1 MKRTFLAVLLMCSC
15 AGPRPASMA
24 VFKEAASQ
32 TGLTFVHNPYLS
44 GEYFMPEIMG
54 AGVALIDYDNDGD
67 LDVYLIQGKPQG
79 KKWSGEPQSGNRLF
93 RNELIPSGRLQF
105 TDVTKAAGV
114 GLAAYGMGV
123 ATGDYDNDGY
133 VDLYITNFGSNVLF
147 HNNGNGTFTDV
158 TAQAGVGGSRWS
170 TSAVFLDYDRD
181 GDLDLFV
188 LNYLDFTLTNNKA
201 CFAPSGERD
210 YCSPKAYNAVNAT
223 LYRNEGNGKFTDVSV
238 RSGITKARGPGLGVT
253 VIDANEDG
261 WPDLFVAN
269 DTAANLLWINQKDG
283 TFSEQGLA
291 AGVAY
296 SEDGLAKAGMGV
308 AAGDYD
314 NDGDDDLFVVNLTR
328 EGATLFRH
336 DGPLRFQDASLASG
350 LRALTFAFTGF
361 GTGWLDYDN
370 DGFLDLF
377 IANGAV
383 TIIEQL
389 RGQPYPFQ
397 QANLLLHNQDG
408 KKFSDFTAS
417 AGPALQLMDVSRGA
431 AFGDIDNDGD
441 TDIVVANNNGPV
453 RLLLNQIGNRNPSI
467 TVQLSGGLSLNARV
481 GLMRKGAPVLW
492 RRAHSAS
499 SYLSASDPRV
509 LFATGGL
516 SLEGLLVEWTDGY
529 RERFPVA
536 AGSKKVTL
544 QRGAGQ
550 RN

>member
-1 MKRTFLAVLLMCSC
+1 MLMNCV
-15 AGPRPASMA
+15 AYRDGVRFGDVPLTELGQYLGRPGHL
-24 VFKEAASQ
+24 VWLGLRDPAADDLE
-32 TGLTFVHNPYLS
+32 GLRRSFNLHP
-44 GEYFMPEIMG
+44 
-54 AGVALIDYDNDGD
+54 
-67 LDVYLIQGKPQG
+67 
-79 KKWSGEPQSGNRLF
+79 
-93 RNELIPSGRLQF
+93 
-105 TDVTKAAGV
+105 
-114 GLAAYGMGV
+114 LAAQ
-123 ATGDYDNDGY
+123 D
-133 VDLYITNFGSNVLF
+133 
-147 HNNGNGTFTDV
+147 
-158 TAQAGVGGSRWS
+158 
-170 TSAVFLDYDRD
+170 AVRDHKRPKLDEY
-181 GDLDLFV
+181 
-188 LNYLDFTLTNNKA
+188 
-201 CFAPSGERD
+201 
-210 YCSPKAYNAVNAT
+210 
-223 LYRNEGNGKFTDVSV
+223 
-238 RSGITKARGPGLGVT
+238 
-253 VIDANEDG
+253 
-261 WPDLFVAN
+261 
-269 DTAANLLWINQKDG
+269 
-283 TFSEQGLA
+283 
-291 AGVAY
+291 
-296 SEDGLAKAGMGV
+296 
-308 AAGDYD
+308 
-314 NDGDDDLFVVNLTR
+314 DDDLFVVNLTR
-328 EGATLFRH
+328 EGATLFRR
-336 DGPLRFQDASLASG
+336 DGPLDFQDASLASG